1 MTEQQKVSV
10 PDPRPSLLVACIGT
24 AFMPGVQE
32 AAVKCAEVY
41 SEMMG
46 PCHVAG
52 QPNITV
58 LPPLGLGAMH
68 NFLIM
73 KACESKFDFLL
84 FLHNDVLMG
93 DPGTLVKLVQ
103 RGKPMITPFFDQAG
117 IPGVDVNGPHKIAE
131 PMFSKDQGVLQI
143 KWTIPAC
150 LLFNTMVFAVAG
162 ERPYS
167 SALIYSE
174 DEYDCL
180 WFTRHGITIWQ
191 DTDLKVKLLRGPGLL
206 ADTLKERKVLR
217 PGEPP

>member
-1 MTEQQKVSV
+1 
-10 PDPRPSLLVACIGT
+10 
-24 AFMPGVQE
+24 MPGVQE

-73 KACESKFDFLL
+73 KACEAKFDYLL
-84 FLHNDVLMG
+84 FLHNDVLME

-103 RGKPMITPFFDQAG
+103 RGKPMIIPYFDQSE
-117 IPGVDVNGPHKIAE
+117 IPGIDKIGPHKIAE
-131 PMFSKDQGVLQI
+131 PMFTKDQGVLQI

-167 SALIYSE
+167 ESMFYNQ
-174 DEYDCL
+174 DEFDCL
-180 WFTRHGITIWQ
+180 WFQRHGITIWQ
-191 DTDLKVKLLRGPGLL
+191 DTDTKIKLLRGPGLL
-206 ADTLKERKVLR
+206 ADTLKGLR
-217 PGEPP
+217 ILKPGEHP